1 MRYCLSLTIMLL
13 CSITAQAR
21 QHQNFDAGWLFV
33 LADSV
38 QMSRPEYNDR
48 HWRRLDLPHE
58 WAVEGDFMEG
68 DIVDIK
74 DQQGYLFARG
84 RVAFSRDEAELA
96 LGRTR
101 EELSRNRLLAEMAD
115 KPLVH
120 RDELVIFE

>member
-48 HWRRLDLPHE
+48 HWRRLDLPHD
-58 WAVEGDFMEG
+58 WAVEGDFMASNPSG
-68 DIVDIK
+68 AGGGALPGGVGWYRK
-74 DQQGYLFARG
+74 HF
-84 RVAFSRDEAELA
+84 RVSNPSMYYIEFDGVYMNS
-96 LGRTR
+96 T
-101 EELSRNRLLAEMAD
+101 
-115 KPLVH
+115 V
-120 RDELVIFE
+120 